1 MMTMSLGDQIY
12 THPREIIPIDIKSP
26 LNGANTKP
34 QGAYT
39 KGEFKN
45 VF

>member
-12 THPREIIPIDIKSP
+12 THPRENIPIDIKS
-26 LNGANTKP
+26 LKWGKIEAHR
-34 QGAYT
+34 GIM
-39 KGEFKN
+39 KGEFNN